1 MANIKVGDRVST
13 TATNNKNSDGS
24 DGVHLAQSIRDG
36 TWIVKQ
42 VGYGSYPNYTVLQN
56 DNGVVMC
63 AVDADTCTVVNAS
76 TSTSATPKANNISFW
91 DAVANS
97 GDATKVSKGIEKGLK
112 DLLNK
117 ETAADINRMSM
128 RLFGVPHQ
136 FTNYCDYRTYSQGGT
151 YGAARNLSKIGRGFA
166 VNVLSEAPVIT
177 FIPCKPAYLP
187 NMKNQLGIS
196 HVLVDAA
203 LKGDSSAVAAAFSDE
218 NIHDKLRYYDVQQD
232 YPAYMQYVN
241 LLCRASA
248 GMLKLDKV
256 RLSTGGYA
264 ENLGAFDWKNYR
276 WTADKYLGEFA
287 QLMASSA
294 ESPSGV
300 IGSVTSGLTSIW
312 EKVKATGQAA
322 VNAVTGIWDF
332 ITGNGTRNIDDF
344 EATNIF
350 DNYNFIQFYCDASS
364 GVSESG
370 DNQTGAS
377 KVEGI
382 FDSASDLTKEIA
394 FIGNSGGL
402 EMEQFLNSVDKGA
415 DAMLANLQKTF
426 DGELTGLLGKM
437 TSAATNVVKGDIMIF
452 PEIYQ
457 NSKYTKNYNIVI
469 DLRTPYGTKL
479 GYYLNILVPLFHLMC
494 LAMPKQSTANTYAA
508 PFLIKAYYPGVFSCN
523 MGIVS
528 SIQID
533 KNPSGDAWSVDGF
546 PNEVKVTLNIIDLY
560 SDLSLTPAGDA
571 ALFVANSS
579 LIEYICTN
587 CGLNFVNPDQM
598 SRANQVI
605 NVLAY
610 GEVIPAMIDSIEAAW
625 NTTIGDWFGIGV
637 GRMGA

>member
-24 DGVHLAQSIRDG
+24 DGIHLAQSIRDG

-42 VGYGSYPNYTVLQN
+42 VGYGSYANYTVLQN
-56 DNGVVMC
+56 DAGVIMC
-63 AVDADTCTVVNAS
+63 AVDADTCTVVNSS
-76 TSTSATPKANNISFW
+76 TSTNPTPKAADVSFW
-91 DAVANS
+91 DAITNS
-97 GDATKVSKGIEKGLK
+97 ADATKVSKGIEKGLK

-136 FTNYCDYRTYSQGGT
+136 FTNYCDYRTYSKGGT
-151 YGAARNLSKIGRGFA
+151 YGAQGDLSKIGRGFA
-166 VNVLSEAPVIT
+166 VNVLSEGPVIT

-187 NMKNQLGIS
+187 NMKNQLGIAQ
-196 HVLVDAA
+196 VLTQFAT
-203 LKGDSSAVAAAFSDE
+203 KGDSSAVAAAFSNE
-218 NIHDKLRYYDVQQD
+218 NIHDKLRYYDVEQD
-232 YPAYMQYVN
+232 YPTYMGYVN

-248 GMLKLDKV
+248 DMLKLGKV

-264 ENLGAFDWKNYR
+264 ADLGRFDWKNYR
-276 WTADKYLGEFA
+276 WTADSYAGNWA
-287 QLMASSA
+287 QMMGR
-294 ESPSGV
+294 SP
-300 IGSVTSGLTSIW
+300 
-312 EKVKATGQAA
+312 EKATGLIGGIVAAGSSFLEKLKAGVKGA
-322 VNAVTGIWDF
+322 VNT
-332 ITGNGTRNIDDF
+332 ITGVFDYITGDSTRNIDDF
-344 EATNIF
+344 EGTNIF
-350 DNYNFIQFYCDASS
+350 DNYNFVQFYCDASS

-370 DNQTGAS
+370 DNQTAAS
-377 KVEGI
+377 KIAGI
-382 FDSASDLTKEIA
+382 FDAGSDLTKEIA
-394 FIGNSGGL
+394 FLGNSGGL
-402 EMEQFLNSVDKGA
+402 EMDEFLNSVEEGTDVMLEKLQQTFKGS
-415 DAMLANLQKTF
+415 
-426 DGELTGLLGKM
+426 LTGLLGKM
-437 TSAATNVVKGDIMIF
+437 TNAASNIVKGDIMIF

-546 PNEVKVTLNIIDLY
+546 PNEVKVTLNIVDLY

-571 ALFVANSS
+571 MLFIANSS

-587 CGLNFVNPDQM
+587 CGIDFVNPNQM

-610 GEVIPAMIDSIEAAW
+610 GQVIPAMIDTIEAAW
-625 NTTIGDWFGIGV
+625 NTTIGDAFGIPN
-637 GRMGA
+637 GRLGA